1 MSRVR
6 ARVAPVLLGA
16 VLLLFFGL
24 LLRSSLDPACSSIR
38 ADHDRRMSQSEALL
52 ARLSSLSIRDRCDF
66 YRERAALFADKVRPG
81 QACISPGR
89 GPDANRVRTEARLYG
104 DLAQGCSL

>member
-1 MSRVR
+1 
-6 ARVAPVLLGA
+6 

-52 ARLSSLSIRDRCDF
+52 AGLSSLSIRDRCDF

-81 QACISPGR
+81 PGLHQPRPRSGREQGSDGSPPLRRSRAG
-89 GPDANRVRTEARLYG
+89 L
-104 DLAQGCSL
+104 LAL